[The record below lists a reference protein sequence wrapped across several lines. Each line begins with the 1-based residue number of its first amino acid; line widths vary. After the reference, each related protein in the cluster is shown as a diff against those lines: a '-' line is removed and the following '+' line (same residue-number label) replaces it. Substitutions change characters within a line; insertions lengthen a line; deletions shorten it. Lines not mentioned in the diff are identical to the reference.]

1 MLELRLPIKVS
12 GLLQVPFESCT
23 LWTKRMSFVGFR
35 VSPEG
40 TRPSSQIEYQKFIRR
55 LSLHSGVISRLS
67 QTVLMMQH
75 KGYRQEN
82 CLLVSAGFFSVPDF
96 LYNKEEDWSLSKPVK
111 AEERSEDCL
120 AEMDLY
126 LCT

>member
-12 GLLQVPFESCT
+12 GLFGYLLHVVDREDVICWIQGQPRRYKT
-23 LWTKRMSFVGFR
+23 L
-35 VSPEG
+35 
-40 TRPSSQIEYQKFIRR
+40 SQIEYQKFIRR

-82 CLLVSAGFFSVPDF
+82 CLLVSAGFFCGPDF
-96 LYNKEEDWSLSKPVK
+96 LYNKDEDWTLSKPVK